1 MDKIKKALNKLK
13 TKERADI
20 KELLVKINN
29 KDFQGLDLKK
39 IKGRNDIFRIRK
51 ASLRIIF
58 YKTKSQ
64 IKVLSVERRKSKTY
78 SKRQND

>member
-39 IKGRNDIFRIRK
+39 
-51 ASLRIIF
+51 
-58 YKTKSQ
+58 
-64 IKVLSVERRKSKTY
+64 
-78 SKRQND
+78 